1 MSKQWNRVAVLLGGS
16 TPERE
21 VSLDSGA
28 MTAEA
33 LEGLCAEVVR
43 FDPQSQQLGELAAL
57 EPDAVFVMLHGGAG
71 EDGRVQAVLELQ
83 GLPYTGSGPHACTL
97 AMDKRA
103 SLAIWKEAGLPTGAW
118 RTVGASASER
128 DLERIGSELGYPL
141 FVKPNSGGSSL
152 ASGKASDA
160 AQLRERIDE
169 ALADDSLALIEPHF
183 AGAELTY
190 GILDGKALPGIQIEA
205 QEGFYDYEAKYASEA
220 TRYLCPP
227 PIAKE
232 RERQLRKLAE
242 SAFALLGCRSWGRID
257 LLADDSGC
265 KLLEANTV
273 PGMTSHSLVPKA
285 AAAMGIDYVQL
296 VRTILEDAQC

>member
-21 VSLDSGA
+21 VSLVSGA

-33 LEGLCAEVVR
+33 LESLCAEVVR
-43 FDPQSQQLGELAAL
+43 FDPQHQQLGELAAL
-57 EPDAVFVMLHGGAG
+57 ELDAVFVMLHGGAG
-71 EDGRVQAVLELQ
+71 EDGRVQSVLEMQ
-83 GLPYTGSGPHACTL
+83 GLPYTGSGPHACAL

-103 SLAIWKEAGLPTGAW
+103 SLAIWKEAGLPTGPWKTA
-118 RTVGASASER
+118 GAATNQRE
-128 DLERIGSELGYPL
+128 LERIGSDLGYPL

-160 AQLRERIDE
+160 GQLRERVDE
-169 ALADDSLALIEPHF
+169 ALAGDSLALIEPHF
-183 AGAELTY
+183 AGSELTY
-190 GILDGKALPGIQIEA
+190 GILDGMALPGIQIEVQA
-205 QEGFYDYEAKYASEA
+205 GFYNYEAKYASDA
-220 TRYLCPP
+220 TRYVCPP
-227 PIAKE
+227 PISKE
-232 RERQLRKLAE
+232 RERQMRKLAE
-242 SAFALLGCRSWGRID
+242 RAFAELGCRSWGRID

-285 AAAMGIDYVQL
+285 AAVAGIDYVQL
-296 VRTILEDAQC
+296 VSTILEEAQC